1 MGWLGWTPE
10 TVETAHM
17 MDVITAYE
25 GRVEMLQ
32 GLFGGGDKTR
42 TETSAPKDSR
52 PLATKWREAMQFF
65 GARRA
70 GR

>member
-32 GLFGGGDKTR
+32 GLFGGGNAKGEAGR
-42 TETSAPKDSR
+42 RKDER
-52 PLATKWREAMQFF
+52 PLAAKFRDAMEFF
-65 GARRA
+65 RAR
-70 GR
+70 